1 MESQC
6 RSPLRGRVGK
16 IQNLGD
22 LRRAGALLA
31 GHLGL
36 PRAPYIEVGDV
47 SGAPIDFSLA
57 GVGVFKILRWAVR
70 GDHRR
75 SWDELEHM
83 LVLGIGA
90 WLESE
95 CRRRGSTFVGN
106 RAELHTRTD
115 WTRARICA
123 ARDVVSNQS
132 YQVARFVLPWF
143 CPVIGALTAFLPEGS
158 QRLALLAVRQS
169 CYWI

>member
-1 MESQC
+1 METQR

-31 GHLGL
+31 GHLSL

-47 SGAPIDFSLA
+47 SGGPIDVSLA
-57 GVGVFKILRWAVR
+57 GVGVFKIFRWAVR

-95 CRRRGSTFVGN
+95 CRRRGSTFVGKGTSYALSIWYGEDVGRVLVERQARTARN
-106 RAELHTRTD
+106 YKRAL
-115 WTRARICA
+115 
-123 ARDVVSNQS
+123 
-132 YQVARFVLPWF
+132 
-143 CPVIGALTAFLPEGS
+143 IGLGLGF
-158 QRLALLAVRQS
+158 ALLVMLSAIRV
-169 CYWI
+169 IK

>member
-16 IQNLGD
+16 IQNVGD

-36 PRAPYIEVGDV
+36 PRAPHIEVGYV
-47 SGAPIDFSLA
+47 SGGPIDFSLA
-57 GVGVFKILRWAVR
+57 GAGAFTIFRWTVR

-95 CRRRGSTFVGN
+95 CRRGSTFVGKGTFDALSIWYGEDVG
-106 RAELHTRTD
+106 RVLVERQERT
-115 WTRARICA
+115 ARNYK
-123 ARDVVSNQS
+123 R
-132 YQVARFVLPWF
+132 VL
-143 CPVIGALTAFLPEGS
+143 IGLGLG
-158 QRLALLAVRQS
+158 LALLVMLSAIRA
-169 CYWI
+169 IK

>member
-6 RSPLRGRVGK
+6 PSPLRGRVGK
-16 IQNLGD
+16 IQNVGD

-36 PRAPYIEVGDV
+36 PRAPYIEVRYV
-47 SGAPIDFSLA
+47 SGGPIDFSLA
-57 GVGVFKILRWAVR
+57 GAGAFTIFRWAVR

-75 SWDELEHM
+75 SWDELEHI

-95 CRRRGSTFVGN
+95 CRRRGSTFVGKGTSDVLSIWYGEDIG
-106 RAELHTRTD
+106 RVLVERQART
-115 WTRARICA
+115 ARNY
-123 ARDVVSNQS
+123 R
-132 YQVARFVLPWF
+132 RVL
-143 CPVIGALTAFLPEGS
+143 IGLGLGF
-158 QRLALLAVRQS
+158 ALLVMLSAIRA
-169 CYWI
+169 IK